1 MSRKRNTSLVAFQCP
16 AKLLTMLDDYSYE
29 NMMDRTDFII
39 AAISKF
45 IEYYEHNDELELF
58 AGMSKEEQCY
68 LLEEG
73 LAEEAFEAQETD
85 ESDFWDEDSA
95 DEPQ

>member
-16 AKLLTMLDDYSYE
+16 AKLLTSIDDFSYE

-45 IEYYEHNDELELF
+45 VEYYEKNGETELF
-58 AGMSKEEQCY
+58 AGMTEEEQSY
-68 LLEEG
+68 LFEEG
-73 LAEEAFEAQETD
+73 LDEADLEAQDEE
-85 ESDFWDEDSA
+85 ESDFWSA
-95 DEPQ
+95 DEAEESK